1 VTESAV
7 LKAME
12 DAFTAIAR
20 LQFQPQVRARR
31 EFFRNTGL
39 LSDEPMTVSEPRP

>member
-1 VTESAV
+1 
-7 LKAME
+7 ME

-31 EFFRNTGL
+31 EFFRTTTM
-39 LSDEPMTVSEPRP
+39 LSDQPLSKQ